1 MNKQAKR
8 VLIGLGLGVVVV
20 WLGVFWVAWR
30 LFSTPLNTPVTFATW
45 TPAGSAPAGGGAN
58 PGGGQDSAA
67 VASAGENGTA
77 TNPQGADTGTNPS
90 GTPGAA
96 TLPAPTHVPLLPTP
110 DPNVRGV
117 CQGPAVMYILL
128 VGARKSVWD
137 NSDTIRIVRVDFVK
151 PEIVVVPIPR
161 DLVVQ
166 LPEDFVERTG
176 FGSPVKLASVNNLGS
191 PAWLYD
197 ADRAG
202 GALLMARVLELN
214 FGVRIDHYV
223 VIDGLAFD
231 NFINDIGGLQICLP
245 TAVVDEE
252 QGANFPA
259 GCQVLDGNATVLLA
273 RIRKDVGDFGRIE
286 RQHLILRS
294 LLRQITTNPYII
306 SQLPSLINKY
316 RQRVLTSLSP
326 RDISQ
331 LLCLF
336 TYMNPQEEIHFLEV
350 PRELLQEDTVNIYIG
365 TEPTQAYGLVWGED
379 YLQWLHRALLGQ
391 LTSDEG

>member
-1 MNKQAKR
+1 MSPRTKR
-8 VLIGLGLGVVVV
+8 LLIGLGVVAVLV
-20 WLGVFWVAWR
+20 WLGVFLVVWR
-30 LFSTPLNTPVTFATW
+30 LFRTPLGTPVTYATW
-45 TPAGSAPAGGGAN
+45 TPAGNQTGPASGQTTAPGTREPIPTFPQAT
-58 PGGGQDSAA
+58 QEAA
-67 VASAGENGTA
+67 EVVGPEGTPTA
-77 TNPQGADTGTNPS
+77 TVIAADLPQ
-90 GTPGAA
+90 
-96 TLPAPTHVPLLPTP
+96 PTHIPRLPTP
-110 DPNVRGV
+110 DPNVRGI
-117 CQGPAVMYILL
+117 CEGPQVMYILA

-137 NSDTIRIVRVDFVK
+137 NSDTIRIIRVDFVK

-161 DLVVQ
+161 DLVVR

-191 PAWLYD
+191 PAWLFD

-202 GALLMARVLELN
+202 GALLMARVLDLN
-214 FGVRIDHYV
+214 FGIRVDHYV

-245 TAVVDEE
+245 TEVVDEE

-294 LLRQITTNPYII
+294 LLRQIVTNPYTI
-306 SQLPSLINKY
+306 SQLPALINKY
-316 RQRVLTSLSP
+316 RQRVLTSFSP
-326 RDISQ
+326 QDISQ

-336 TYMNPQEEIHFLEV
+336 TYLNPQEEIRFLEV
-350 PRELLQEDTVNIYIG
+350 PRELLQEGTVEIYIG
-365 TEPTQAYGLVWGED
+365 TQPTEAYGLVWNEA
-379 YLQWLHRALLGQ
+379 YVQWLHKALLGELPQ
-391 LTSDEG
+391 E